1 MYSLTGRSGPSVN
14 TLLNQMRECSLA
26 IGVSQDRLMS
36 NEAAINNLA
45 TNLSHYLTAL
55 SSIIP
60 QKFSS
65 TYRSP
70 CWETPIH
77 LSTQQQHE
85 LKDGKK
91 SIFALTEHLYQS
103 ILEPAL
109 QQMNNRSLMC
119 LPAFF
124 LAGFPKSGTTTLHS
138 ILYKH
143 YMISRPGFKEPHW
156 WTRMPLRNGDHN
168 YLILTF
174 VRYLQYYYGQANSEI
189 KKKPQLLTYDASQ
202 STLWDSNFKIDYED
216 YCTLPIIFSHIL
228 PSAKFIV
235 VMRNPVTRTYSHQLF
250 SCKLHNWKITTSA
263 QFHELVLKSVD
274 HFNKCLSNGQTTHQC
289 SNEKYFLLEGPGMGY
304 RLTIGM
310 YYLHLKKWMQLFP
323 RESFLFLRMED
334 MSIDPCTFMRN
345 ITQFLNIDHLPPQ
358 RIKSLFSHRENVRT
372 VKAEM
377 LPETRAVL
385 SEFFHPFNEKLVELT
400 GDNMFLWN
408 DIA

>member
-1 MYSLTGRSGPSVN
+1 MN
-14 TLLNQMRECSLA
+14 ILLNQMRECSLA
-26 IGVSQDRLMS
+26 IGVSQDRLIS

-60 QKFSS
+60 QTFSS

-85 LKDGKK
+85 LRLLKIGNK
-91 SIFALTEHLYQS
+91 SLTEHLYQS

-109 QQMNNRSLMC
+109 QQMNNISLMC

-143 YMISRPGFKEPHW
+143 YMISRPVTKEPHW
-156 WTRMPLRNGDHN
+156 WTRMPLRNRNRDHN

-174 VRYLQYYYGQANSEI
+174 VRYLQYYYNQANSEI

-216 YCTLPIIFSHIL
+216 YCTLPIIISHIL

-235 VMRNPVTRTYSHQLF
+235 LMRNPVTRTYSQYLVSVAHDK
-250 SCKLHNWKITTSA
+250 SKLYHDM
-263 QFHELVLKSVD
+263 VLKSVN
-274 HFNKCLSNGQTTHQC
+274 HFKKCLSNGQTTHQYA
-289 SNEKYFLLEGPGMGY
+289 NEKYCLLEGPGIGY
-304 RLTIGM
+304 HLSISM

-334 MSIDPCTFMRN
+334 MSIDPYTFMRN
-345 ITQFLNIDHLPPQ
+345 ITDFLNIDHLPPQ
-358 RIKSLFSHRENVRT
+358 RIKSLFSHRENVGT

-377 LPETRAVL
+377 LPETREVL

-400 GDNMFLWN
+400 GDDRFLWK
-408 DIA
+408 DIM

>member
-1 MYSLTGRSGPSVN
+1 MN
-14 TLLNQMRECSLA
+14 ILLNQMRECSLE
-26 IGVSQDRLMS
+26 IGVSQDRLMN

-70 CWETPIH
+70 CWETPIV

-85 LKDGKK
+85 LRLLKDGKK
-91 SIFALTEHLYQS
+91 IALTEHLYQS

-143 YMISRPGFKEPHW
+143 YMISKPGFKEPHW

-174 VRYLQYYYGQANSEI
+174 VRYLQYYYNQANSEI
-189 KKKPQLLTYDASQ
+189 KRYPHLLTYDASQ
-202 STLWDSNFKIDYED
+202 STLWDSNFQIDYED
-216 YCTLPIIFSHIL
+216 YCTLPIIISHIL

-235 VMRNPVTRTYSHQLF
+235 LMRNPITRTHSQYLVSVAHDK
-250 SCKLHNWKITTSA
+250 SKLLTSVEY
-263 QFHELVLKSVD
+263 HDMVLKSVN
-274 HFNKCLSNGQTTHQC
+274 HFKKCLSDGQTMHEC
-289 SNEKYFLLEGPGMGY
+289 ANEIKYYSLNAVGIGDF
-304 RLTIGM
+304 RLTISM

-334 MSIDPCTFMRN
+334 MSIDPYTSMRN
-345 ITQFLNIDHLPPQ
+345 ITDFLNIDHLPPQ
-358 RIKSLFSHRENVRT
+358 SIKYVFSQRKNVRK
-372 VKAEM
+372 VKFN
-377 LPETRAVL
+377 LPPESQAVL

-400 GDNMFLWN
+400 GDSRFLWN
-408 DIA
+408 HIN

>member
-1 MYSLTGRSGPSVN
+1 MK
-14 TLLNQMRECSLA
+14 ECSLA

-85 LKDGKK
+85 LTMLNDGKK
-91 SIFALTEHLYQS
+91 SISTLTEHLYQT
-103 ILEPAL
+103 ILESAL
-109 QQMNNRSLMC
+109 HQKNNRSLMC

-143 YMISRPGFKEPHW
+143 YMISKPGFKEPHW

-174 VRYLQYYYGQANSEI
+174 AWYLQYYYNQANSEI
-189 KKKPQLLTYDASQ
+189 KRKPQLLTYDASQ
-202 STLWDSNFKIDYED
+202 STLWDSNFHIDYED
-216 YCTLPIIFSHIL
+216 YCSIPILLSHIL

-235 VMRNPVTRTYSHQLF
+235 VMRNPVTRTHSHHIYSCAYEKRQPP
-250 SCKLHNWKITTSA
+250 SSTV
-263 QFHELVLKSVD
+263 FHEMVVADIKY
-274 HFNKCLSNGQTTHQC
+274 FQNCLSTDRTIYECTSDKHFKKGQSGGC
-289 SNEKYFLLEGPGMGY
+289 NRSMSYY
-304 RLTIGM
+304 LTISM

-334 MSIDPCTFMRN
+334 MSIDPYTFMRN
-345 ITQFLNIDHLPPQ
+345 ITDFLNIDQLPPQ
-358 RIKSLFSHRENVRT
+358 STRFLFSYRKNV
-372 VKAEM
+372 KM
-377 LPETRAVL
+377 LRWKCCQKLEQ
-385 SEFFHPFNEKLVELT
+385 FFHPFNEKLVELT
-400 GDNMFLWN
+400 GDNRFLWK
-408 DIA
+408 DTI

>member
-1 MYSLTGRSGPSVN
+1 MHDVLRLLIS
-14 TLLNQMRECSLA
+14 LNQMRECSLA
-26 IGVSQDRLMS
+26 IGVSQDRLIS

-85 LKDGKK
+85 LTMLKDGKK
-91 SIFALTEHLYQS
+91 SISTLTEHLYQT
-103 ILEPAL
+103 ILESAL
-109 QQMNNRSLMC
+109 HQKNNRSLMC

-143 YMISRPGFKEPHW
+143 YMISKPGFKEPHW

-174 VRYLQYYYGQANSEI
+174 VRYLQYYYNQANSEI

-216 YCTLPIIFSHIL
+216 YCTLPIIISHIL

-250 SCKLHNWKITTSA
+250 SCKLHNWNITTSA
-263 QFHELVLKSVD
+263 QFHEMVLKSVD
-274 HFNKCLSNGQTTHQC
+274 HFNKCLSNGQTTHQYA
-289 SNEKYFLLEGPGMGY
+289 NEKYCLLEGPGIGY
-304 RLTIGM
+304 RLSISM

-334 MSIDPCTFMRN
+334 MSIDPYTFMRN
-345 ITQFLNIDHLPPQ
+345 ITDFLNIDHLPPQ
-358 RIKSLFSHRENVRT
+358 RIKSLFSHRENVGT

-377 LPETRAVL
+377 LPETREIL

-400 GDNMFLWN
+400 GDDRFLWK
-408 DIA
+408 DIM

>member
-1 MYSLTGRSGPSVN
+1 MK
-14 TLLNQMRECSLA
+14 ECSLA
-26 IGVSQDRLMS
+26 IGVSQDRLIS

-70 CWETPIH
+70 CWETPIV
-77 LSTQQQHE
+77 LSTQQRKE
-85 LKDGKK
+85 LRVFRKT
-91 SIFALTEHLYQS
+91 IPLYLTEMLTEHLYQT

-109 QQMNNRSLMC
+109 HQKNNRSLMC

-138 ILYKH
+138 ILYKLD
-143 YMISRPGFKEPHW
+143 MISRPGFKEPHW
-156 WTRMPLRNGDHN
+156 LTRMPLKNGDHN

-174 VRYLQYYYGQANSEI
+174 AWYLQYYYNQANSEI
-189 KKKPQLLTYDASQ
+189 KRKPQLLTYDASQ
-202 STLWDSNFKIDYED
+202 STLWDSNFHIDYED
-216 YCTLPIIFSHIL
+216 YCSIPILLSHIL

-235 VMRNPVTRTYSHQLF
+235 VMRNPVTRTHSHHIYSCAYEKRQPP
-250 SCKLHNWKITTSA
+250 SSTV
-263 QFHELVLKSVD
+263 FHEMVVADIKY
-274 HFNKCLSNGQTTHQC
+274 FQNCLSTDRTIYECTSDKHFKKGQSGGC
-289 SNEKYFLLEGPGMGY
+289 NRSMGY
-304 RLTIGM
+304 YLTISM

-334 MSIDPCTFMRN
+334 MSIDPYTFMRN
-345 ITQFLNIDHLPPQ
+345 ITDFLNIDHLPPQ
-358 RIKSLFSHRENVRT
+358 STRLLFSYRKNVKN
-372 VKAEM
+372 VEVEM
-377 LPETRAVL
+377 LPETQAVL

-400 GDNMFLWN
+400 GDNRFLWK
-408 DIA
+408 DTI